1 MTLLNQTPLK
11 EFFNCYGN
19 STLIT
24 RVPVGETTTTDV
36 NGGSGSDG
44 GSGDFETTLG
54 DSGETPGP
62 DDTVSPIDS
71 DSKTTIDTGND
82 TTTTTMKSSN
92 TPKKTFKNTTTP
104 PTKPPSLSKKKNW
117 LIWVII
123 GIILALIILAI
134 IFFFI
139 CSGSKSNEEQA
150 TPKSDAQVTSGAQVS
165 AQTPEAPP
173 GTGPEQPPPAGAT
186 GAPSQEPSSETSDT
200 LRPVGSG
207 EVPVDSVRSSE
218 V

>member
-1 MTLLNQTPLK
+1 M
-11 EFFNCYGN
+11 
-19 STLIT
+19 
-24 RVPVGETTTTDV
+24 GETTTTDV

-71 DSKTTIDTGND
+71 DRKTNIDTGND
-82 TTTTTMKSSN
+82 TTTTTTTMKSSN
-92 TPKKTFKNTTTP
+92 TPKMTLKSTTTP

-150 TPKSDAQVTSGAQVS
+150 TPKSDAQVPPGAQVS
-165 AQTPEAPP
+165 AQTPEAQAPP

-186 GAPSQEPSSETSDT
+186 GAPEVSSQEPSSETSDT